1 MGLLTC
7 VSVVYYSEKR
17 IKYGIIFKEKKIE
30 ATDVDFDDLKF
41 YRVSDSKGIY
51 DYAEQIMHRYPIVL
65 NFTECTISEANEILM
80 FLSGVL
86 YACDGEIVKIQ
97 DKVYIMAQK
106 SDLLGPTLTKFI
118 NDYKK
123 K

>member
-1 MGLLTC
+1 MGLF
-7 VSVVYYSEKR
+7 SK
-17 IKYGIIFKEKKIE
+17 KKKIE
-30 ATDVDFDDLKF
+30 ATNVDFDDLKF
-41 YRVSDSKGIY
+41 YRVTDSKAIY

-65 NFTECTISEANEILM
+65 NFTDCLISEANEVLM

-86 YACDGEIVKIQ
+86 YACDGEIVQIQ
-97 DKVYIMAQK
+97 DKIYLLAQK

>member
-1 MGLLTC
+1 MGMF
-7 VSVVYYSEKR
+7 S
-17 IKYGIIFKEKKIE
+17 KKNKIT
-30 ATDVDFDDLKF
+30 ATDVDFDDLIF
-41 YRVSDSKGIY
+41 YRVTDSKGIY
-51 DYAEQIMHRYPIVL
+51 DFAEKIMHRLPIVL
-65 NFTECTISEANEILM
+65 NFSDCLISEANEVLM

-97 DKVYIMAQK
+97 DKIYLMAQK
-106 SDLLGPTLTKFI
+106 SDLIGPTLTKFI